1 MARILVAD
9 KISVEGVNI
18 LERTAQVDVKTT
30 LTKEEILASIGKYDA
45 LVVRS
50 ATQVTSDVIDA
61 ACRLR
66 IIGRAGVG
74 VDNIDV
80 PAATKRGIVV
90 VNSPEGNTIAAAEL
104 TMAHLLALS
113 RNIPAADQSMKRG
126 EWDRQRYVGVEVYN
140 KLLGILGLGKIG
152 REVAKRALAFGMRVI
167 GYDPF
172 LPAEAVKKLGVQLV
186 DLEQLLRVS
195 DYITL
200 HLPKNKET
208 EELISAAEI
217 SAMKDGVRII
227 NVARGGIIDE
237 AALAGALVDGKVAG
251 AAIDVYS
258 SEPISPN
265 NPLLGAPNI
274 ITTPHLGASTKEAQS
289 KVAVDVAEQIVDY
302 LNGKPVRAAVNMPAI
317 SAEVLGRI
325 KPYLTLA
332 ERMGSI
338 LANTAEGRIESV
350 SISYMG
356 EVADEE
362 TGTIT
367 RAVLVGLL
375 KPVMSET
382 VNFVN
387 ALVTAE
393 SRGIHVA
400 ESHSPSKGEY
410 TSFILI
416 DAVTDKGNKQIG
428 GTVFGRE
435 YIHIVSLDG
444 YRVDV
449 VPEGT
454 MLFAPHIDRPGVI
467 GSVGST
473 LGRSG
478 INIAGM
484 SVGRMKRGSRA
495 IMVMGVDSPIS
506 DEVMREIVCIDGI
519 ESVKQVTF

>member
-9 KISVEGVNI
+9 KISAEGINI
-18 LERTAQVDVKTT
+18 LKRTAQVDIRTA
-30 LTKEEILASIGKYDA
+30 LTKDELLASIGEYDA

-50 ATQVTSDVIDA
+50 ATQVTSDVIA
-61 ACRLR
+61 AAKKLR

-74 VDNIDV
+74 VDSIDV
-80 PAATKRGIVV
+80 PAATKQGIVV
-90 VNSPEGNTIAAAEL
+90 VNSPEGNMIAAAEL

-113 RNIPAADQSMKRG
+113 RNIPAADQSVKRG
-126 EWDRQRYVGVEVYN
+126 EWERNRYIGVEVYN
-140 KLLGILGLGKIG
+140 KILGVLGLGKIG

-186 DLEQLLRVS
+186 DMEQLLRES

-208 EELISAAEI
+208 EGLIGSAEI
-217 SAMKDGVRII
+217 RAMKDGVRII

-237 AALAGALVDGKVAG
+237 AALTGALKDGKVAG
-251 AAIDVYS
+251 AALDVYS
-258 SEPISPN
+258 SEPVSPD
-265 NPLLGAPNI
+265 NPLLDMANT
-274 ITTPHLGASTKEAQS
+274 ITTPHLGASTKEAQNR
-289 KVAVDVAEQIVDY
+289 VAVDVAEQIIDY
-302 LNGKPVRAAVNMPAI
+302 LRGKPVRAAVNMPVI
-317 SAEVLGRI
+317 SPEVYDSI
-325 KPYLTLA
+325 KPYLALA

-338 LANTAEGRIESV
+338 LTNTADGRIDSV
-350 SISYMG
+350 NISYRG
-356 EVADEE
+356 EVANEE
-362 TGTIT
+362 TGPIT

-375 KPVMSET
+375 KPILSET

-400 ESHSPSKGEY
+400 ESRSPSKGEY
-410 TSFILI
+410 TSLILI
-416 DAVTDKGNKQIG
+416 DAITGKGNKQVG
-428 GTVFGRE
+428 GTVFGKD

-473 LGRSG
+473 LGSHG

-484 SVGRMKRGSRA
+484 SVGRMKRGSCA
-495 IMVMGVDSPIS
+495 VMVMGVDSPIP
-506 DEVMREIVCIDGI
+506 DNVMHEIECIDGI
-519 ESVKQVTF
+519 ENVKQVTF